1 MKPIPKSLFQ
11 KTFAVASVIS
21 ATATLAPL
29 STQAATFS
37 SSNAAATIDNFSVEP
52 VQADAFTD
60 TFTNTIAFEGSVDAT
75 ANADATFIGP
85 SAFNTTDSS
94 VQGQGLVYSGDAA
107 SFAQVAG
114 FFVLAP
120 GSIFSYDFTAALE
133 LTVKADEPQDNA
145 SAFGNILFELFDNTS
160 GELIDQFGVT
170 GELFATSNKFTPW
183 NPFNYIPSDFVDV
196 AGFSADIDF
205 DGTTTNAKTT
215 ISGIYLRQFGSP
227 ITLRLQ
233 ETKLTGARA
242 EAVPEPSE
250 IVGTMVAG
258 SLLFLGLRRRSRLR
272 KETQISTWVK

>member
-1 MKPIPKSLFQ
+1 MNLSPKNLFQ
-11 KTFAVASVIS
+11 KTFALTSAIA

-29 STQAATFS
+29 SAQAATFS
-37 SSNAAATIDNFSVEP
+37 SSNAAVTINNFSVEP

-60 TFTNTIAFEGSVDAT
+60 AVTNTVAFEGSVDAT
-75 ANADATFIGP
+75 ANADATFTGS
-85 SAFNTTDSS
+85 SAFNTTDST

-114 FFVLAP
+114 FFILNP
-120 GSIFSYDFTAALE
+120 GSVFSYNFTVALD
-133 LTVKADEPQDNA
+133 LTVKANEPQDNA
-145 SAFGNILFELFDNTS
+145 SAFGNVLFELFDNAS

-183 NPFNYIPSDFVDV
+183 NPFNYIPSDFVEVTD
-196 AGFSADIDF
+196 FSSDINF
-205 DGTTTNAKTT
+205 DGTTTNAKTE
-215 ISGIYLRQFGSP
+215 ISGIYSRQFGSP

-250 IVGTMVAG
+250 IVGTMIAG
-258 SLLFLGLRRRSRLR
+258 SLLFVGLRRRSRLR
-272 KETQISTWVK
+272 KEAQISI